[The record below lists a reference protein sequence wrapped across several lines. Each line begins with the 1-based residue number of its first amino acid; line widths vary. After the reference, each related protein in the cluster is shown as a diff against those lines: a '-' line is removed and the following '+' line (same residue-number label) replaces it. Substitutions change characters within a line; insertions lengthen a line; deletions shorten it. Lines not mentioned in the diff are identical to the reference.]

1 MTIGSLCRVWGT
13 SETFGDF
20 TRFIE
25 KPENVTAG
33 KLLNVSQYISLQELR
48 DRQRD
53 EAGAQIFNT
62 HRASGFSYR
71 AKVPPDG
78 AVSA

>member
-1 MTIGSLCRVWGT
+1 MLSVEHRFRRTTRRPRTVWEFIG
-13 SETFGDF
+13 
-20 TRFIE
+20 
-25 KPENVTAG
+25 KPQMLTAG
-33 KLLNVSQYISLQELR
+33 RLINVSQYISLQELR

>member
-1 MTIGSLCRVWGT
+1 ML
-13 SETFGDF
+13 
-20 TRFIE
+20 
-25 KPENVTAG
+25 TAG
-33 KLLNVSQYISLQELR
+33 RLINVSQYISLPELR

>member
-1 MTIGSLCRVWGT
+1 MSL
-13 SETFGDF
+13 
-20 TRFIE
+20 
-25 KPENVTAG
+25 K
-33 KLLNVSQYISLQELR
+33 ELR

-53 EAGAQIFNT
+53 EAGAQIINS

-78 AVSA
+78 AAGA